1 MTAATSFAKIPN
13 FDARAV
19 PSEGTDGHLPA
30 VPAAGLTAHSLRQR
44 WAQPP
49 QWQPEISFEHR
60 FTERAPAQAA
70 VLVGLVQRNELMVLL
85 TQRTVHMKN
94 HSGQVAFAG
103 GKSDPEDADAAATAV
118 REAHEEVGVLP
129 SQITVI
135 GNLPTYTTGTA
146 FVITPVVAL
155 VAPDYR
161 LAPSVGEVAQV
172 FEVPL
177 AFLMN
182 PANHHR
188 HTVEWEGIRRDWFSM
203 PYTDAE
209 GEQRFIWGATAG
221 MIRNFYRFLSAN
233 H

>member
-13 FDARAV
+13 FDARTV
-19 PSEGTDGHLPA
+19 PIVGTDAHLPA
-30 VPAAGLTAHSLRQR
+30 VPARQLTAQLLRQR
-44 WAQPP
+44 WTHPP

-85 TQRTVHMKN
+85 TERTAHMKN

-103 GKSDPEDADAAATAV
+103 GKSDPEDLDAAATAV
-118 REAHEEVGVLP
+118 RETHEEVGVLP
-129 SQITVI
+129 SQISVL
-135 GNLPTYTTGTA
+135 GSLPTYTTGTA

-155 VAPDYR
+155 IEPNYR
-161 LAPSVGEVAQV
+161 LAPSAGEVARV

-182 PANHHR
+182 PAHHNR
-188 HTVEWEGIRRDWFSM
+188 HAVEWEGIRREWFSM
-203 PYTDAE
+203 PYTDA
-209 GEQRFIWGATAG
+209 GGQTHFIWGATAG
-221 MIRNFYRFLSAN
+221 MIRNFYRLLAAK
-233 H
+233 